1 MKTCNSIFLPL
12 LFLGFGLLST
22 AEHAKINA
30 HDNEEKKRLEHTDYE
45 KWNSI
50 GSQSISNDGKWI
62 SYSIRPGKGDAT
74 LKIREV
80 ASAKEYSVV
89 RGSGLRFTID
99 SKFAI
104 YTISPDPEVIKKLKK
119 EKKKPEEY
127 PKTKLEILDLA
138 KSKIT
143 TIDGVSSFTIPEK
156 AAGWLAYKTAEGVAA
171 KKESGKSSVTEEY
184 MVTPKGL
191 EKSKPSA
198 KKSVA
203 GKSVAGK
210 SVAGKSVAGKSVAGK
225 SVAGKSVAGK
235 TVAGKPAAT
244 KPSEKTTET
253 KSQPKK
259 VSGKKAA
266 SAKTKPEQKESSQ
279 KEPVTRKTKSKSETR
294 KNKRKNNKKEKSKE
308 TNAEKKSKNRKAGK
322 QKSNP
327 KKSSPKKSS
336 PKKLSKSKN
345 SKSETST
352 TKQETKKEVTK
363 TAKTSDKKAA
373 PKKTKKNGTTLVLRN
388 LENQLEFRFANVVN
402 FRFSKHAELLAMTT
416 SGERPEDDGVH
427 SFDLKSHQLS
437 NVISGQGNY
446 GQPVINED
454 ATMIAF
460 LTDKDDYV
468 HKMPSWSLYLWDSKE
483 STATSIVTHETK
495 GMPKDWWIKSSVSP
509 SFAEDSRR
517 LTLDTAPIPED
528 RNKAD
533 EKKSDA
539 EPKAKLDIWHWQDSS
554 LQPMQLLRIN
564 QDKNRSYTAIYDLT
578 KKTFIQLENKEMN
591 RVSIDLRS
599 SSDVAIGIASEQ
611 YDKIRSWDISGYNDS
626 YLVNLNT
633 GKATP
638 IMKMAPAT
646 PSLSPNGK
654 FITWWDGKQKKW
666 FAHSS
671 SLKPN
676 QKMKPV
682 DLGKGIKF
690 RLDNELHDTP
700 SLPRSYGAAGWLDND
715 AAILLYDRWDI
726 WRVDPAGKQK
736 TVCITKGEGRKN
748 LIQFRG
754 VRLDSEKRTINLDE
768 DNVLSAMEHKTK
780 ASGYYKLS
788 PKAGLQKLLVLD
800 EKVSGL
806 RKAKDSDAVMFTR
819 STFQKSPDIWAS
831 TLGFKSIRRISK
843 ANPQQHEY
851 LWGSAELVNWKAND
865 GQPLDGILYK
875 PENFDA
881 KKKYPMIV
889 YFYERN
895 SDNLHS
901 YFAPAAGR
909 SIINFSFYVSR
920 GYVVFIPDIPYKTGE
935 PGPSAVNAILPG
947 VESIVAKGFIDKKKI
962 GMQGHSWGGYQ
973 TAYLVTQTDMF
984 ACAES
989 GAPVSNMTSAYG
1001 GIRWGTGMSR
1011 MFQYEQTQ
1019 SRIGGT
1025 LWEARDKYIANS
1037 PVFFADKINTPLLIL
1052 HNDKDTAVPWY
1063 QGIELFVAMRRLN
1076 KPSWMLN
1083 YNGDPHW
1090 VMSDENRMD
1099 FAKRM
1104 QQFFDHYLM
1113 DEPVPVWMAKGIP
1126 AVDKGEEFGFEP
1138 AEKPNGSRKMT
1149 K

>member
-1 MKTCNSIFLPL
+1 MKTCNAIFLSL
-12 LFLGFGLLST
+12 LFLSIGQLSISERGK
-22 AEHAKINA
+22 ANA
-30 HDNEEKKRLEHTDYE
+30 HDSDEKKQLEHTDYA
-45 KWNSI
+45 KWNTI
-50 GSQSISNDGKWI
+50 GSQSISHNGKWI
-62 SYSIRPGKGDAT
+62 SYSVRPGKGDAT

-80 ASAKEYSVV
+80 ATAKEYSVV
-89 RGSGLRFTID
+89 RGTGLRFTTD

-104 YTISPDPEVIKKLKK
+104 YIISPDPEVVKKLKK
-119 EKKKPEEY
+119 EKKKPEDY
-127 PKTKLEILDLA
+127 PKPKLEILDLA
-138 KSKIT
+138 QSKIT
-143 TIDGVSSFTIPEK
+143 TIDGVTSFSIPAE
-156 AAGWLAYKTAEGVAA
+156 AAGWMAYKTVEGVAS
-171 KKESGKSSVTEEY
+171 KKELGKSNVTEEY

-191 EKSKPSA
+191 QKPKPTEK
-198 KKSVA
+198 
-203 GKSVAGK
+203 
-210 SVAGKSVAGKSVAGK
+210 
-225 SVAGKSVAGK
+225 
-235 TVAGKPAAT
+235 
-244 KPSEKTTET
+244 
-253 KSQPKK
+253 
-259 VSGKKAA
+259 
-266 SAKTKPEQKESSQ
+266 
-279 KEPVTRKTKSKSETR
+279 
-294 KNKRKNNKKEKSKE
+294 N
-308 TNAEKKSKNRKAGK
+308 
-322 QKSNP
+322 
-327 KKSSPKKSS
+327 SSPKKTEG
-336 PKKLSKSKN
+336 KKTDAKKTDAKKTPGETKPVEAKESTGKTTAKIDKKKRRKNRKKKSEESKSKN
-345 SKSETST
+345 TKAKKSQQGKQQAVENKSAKSKKPKVESEKNTA
-352 TKQETKKEVTK
+352 KPEPGK
-363 TAKTSDKKAA
+363 TADKKSAS
-373 PKKTKKNGTTLVLRN
+373 KKTKKNGTTLVLRN
-388 LENQLEFRFANVVN
+388 LDNQLEFRFANVVN
-402 FRFSKHAELLAMTT
+402 FRFAKHAELLAMTT
-416 SGERPEDDGVH
+416 SGEQPEDDGVH

-437 NVISGQGNY
+437 NVISGLGNY

-483 STATSIVTHETK
+483 KTATSIVTHETK
-495 GMPKDWWIKSSVSP
+495 GMPKDWWIKSSISP
-509 SFAEDSRR
+509 NFTEDSRR

-666 FAHSS
+666 FAHTS

-676 QKMKPV
+676 QKMTPV

-700 SLPRSYGAAGWLDND
+700 SLPRSYGSAGWLDND
-715 AAILLYDRWDI
+715 AAILIYDRWDI

-788 PKAGLQKLLVLD
+788 SKTGLRKLLVLD
-800 EKVSGL
+800 EKVGGL

-843 ANPQQHEY
+843 TNPQQHEY

-947 VESIVAKGFIDKKKI
+947 VENIVAQGFIDKTKI

-1076 KPSWMLN
+1076 KASWMLN

-1104 QQFFDHYLM
+1104 QQFFDHYLK
-1113 DEPVPVWMAKGIP
+1113 DEPMPVWMAKGIP

>member
-1 MKTCNSIFLPL
+1 MKTCNSVFLSL
-12 LFLGFGLLST
+12 LLLCFGLLST
-22 AEHAKINA
+22 SERAKANA
-30 HDNEEKKRLEHTDYE
+30 HDTDEKRQLEHSDYA
-45 KWNSI
+45 KWNTI
-50 GSQSISNDGKWI
+50 GAQSISNDGKWI

-80 ASAKEYSVV
+80 DSAKEYSVV
-89 RGSGLRFTID
+89 RGTGLRFTTD

-104 YTISPDPEVIKKLKK
+104 YIISPDPEVIKKLKK
-119 EKKKPEEY
+119 EKKKPEDY
-127 PKTKLEILDLA
+127 PKPKLEILDLA

-143 TIDGVSSFTIPEK
+143 TVDGVTSFTIPAE
-156 AAGWLAYKTAEGVAA
+156 AAGWMAYKTAEGVAS
-171 KKESGKSSVTEEY
+171 KKELGKSSVTEEY

-191 EKSKPSA
+191 EKPKPTVKKSPPKKTEAKKTPGENKPAKVKESTGKTTAKIEKKKRRKNRKKKSEESKSKKTKA
-198 KKSVA
+198 KKS
-203 GKSVAGK
+203 
-210 SVAGKSVAGKSVAGK
+210 
-225 SVAGKSVAGK
+225 
-235 TVAGKPAAT
+235 
-244 KPSEKTTET
+244 
-253 KSQPKK
+253 Q
-259 VSGKKAA
+259 
-266 SAKTKPEQKESSQ
+266 Q
-279 KEPVTRKTKSKSETR
+279 
-294 KNKRKNNKKEKSKE
+294 
-308 TNAEKKSKNRKAGK
+308 GK
-322 QKSNP
+322 QKTVENKSAKRKEPKTEAEKNTAKP
-327 KKSSPKKSS
+327 EPSKTADKKSAS
-336 PKKLSKSKN
+336 
-345 SKSETST
+345 
-352 TKQETKKEVTK
+352 
-363 TAKTSDKKAA
+363 
-373 PKKTKKNGTTLVLRN
+373 KKTKKNGTTLVLRN
-388 LENQLEFRFANVVN
+388 LDNQLEFRFANVVN
-402 FRFSKHAELLAMTT
+402 FRFAKHAELLAMTT

-437 NVISGQGNY
+437 NVISGLGNY

-509 SFAEDSRR
+509 SFTEDNRR

-578 KKTFIQLENKEMN
+578 KKTFIQLENKEMT
-591 RVSIDLRS
+591 RVSIDRRS

-676 QKMKPV
+676 QKMTPV

-700 SLPRSYGAAGWLDND
+700 SLPRSYGSAGWLDND
-715 AAILLYDRWDI
+715 AAILIYDRWDI

-736 TVCITKGEGRKN
+736 PVCITKGEGRKN

-768 DNVLSAMEHKTK
+768 GNVLSSMDHKTK

-788 PKAGLQKLLVLD
+788 GKGELQKLLVLD
-800 EKVSGL
+800 EKVGGL
-806 RKAKDSDAVMFTR
+806 RKAKDSEAVMFTR

-865 GQPLDGILYK
+865 GQSLDGILYK

-1025 LWEARDKYIANS
+1025 LWDARDKYIANS

-1063 QGIELFVAMRRLN
+1063 QGIELFVAMRRLE

-1113 DEPVPVWMAKGIP
+1113 DEPMPVWMAKGIP
-1126 AVDKGEEFGFEP
+1126 AVDKGEKFGFEP
-1138 AEKPNGSRKMT
+1138 AEKPSKE
-1149 K
+1149 

>member
-1 MKTCNSIFLPL
+1 MKTCNSILLPL
-12 LFLGFGLLST
+12 LLLSFGLLST

-80 ASAKEYSVV
+80 ATAKEYSVV
-89 RGSGLRFTID
+89 RGSGLRFTTD

-127 PKTKLEILDLA
+127 PKTKLEILDLT

-203 GKSVAGK
+203 GKAAPKESSPK
-210 SVAGKSVAGKSVAGK
+210 S
-225 SVAGKSVAGK
+225 
-235 TVAGKPAAT
+235 
-244 KPSEKTTET
+244 E
-253 KSQPKK
+253 PKK

-266 SAKTKPEQKESSQ
+266 SAKAKPEKKSTQ
-279 KEPVTRKTKSKSETR
+279 KEPVTKKTKSKSETQ
-294 KNKRKNNKKEKSKE
+294 KKKRKNNKKKKSKE

-322 QKSNP
+322 QKSNAKKSNP
-327 KKSSPKKSS
+327 KKSAPKKS
-336 PKKLSKSKN
+336 SKSKN

-352 TKQETKKEVTK
+352 TKQEATKKGVTK

-388 LENQLEFRFANVVN
+388 LDNQLEFRFANVVN

-416 SGERPEDDGVH
+416 SGEKPEDDGVH
-427 SFDLKSHQLS
+427 TFDLKQHQLC
-437 NVISGQGNY
+437 NIVSGLGNY

-454 ATMIAF
+454 ATLIAF
-460 LTDKDDYV
+460 LTDKDDYA
-468 HKMPSWSLYLWDSKE
+468 HKMPSWSLYLWNAKDNAAK
-483 STATSIVTHETK
+483 SIVTHDTK

-509 SFAEDSRR
+509 NFTEDSRR
-517 LTLDTAPIPED
+517 LTLDTVPIPED
-528 RNKAD
+528 RNKTD
-533 EKKSDA
+533 EKKADA
-539 EPKAKLDIWHWQDSS
+539 DPKAKLDIWHWQDPS

-564 QDKNRSYTAIYDLT
+564 QEKNRSYTAIYDLT
-578 KKTFIQLENKEMN
+578 KDTLIQLENKEMTL
-591 RVSIDLRS
+591 VSIDRRS
-599 SSDVAIGIASEQ
+599 SSDLAIGIASEK

-638 IMKMAPAT
+638 IMKMAPVS

-671 SLKPN
+671 NLKPN
-676 QKMKPV
+676 QKMKPI

-700 SLPRSYGAAGWLDND
+700 SLPRSYGSAGWVDND
-715 AAILLYDRWDI
+715 AAILIYDRWDI
-726 WRVDPAGKQK
+726 WKVDPAGKQK
-736 TVCITKGEGRKN
+736 PVCITNGEGRKN

-768 DNVLSAMEHKTK
+768 DNVLSAMDHKTK

-800 EKVSGL
+800 EKVGGL
-806 RKAKDSDAVMFTR
+806 RKAKESDAIMFTR
-819 STFQKSPDIWAS
+819 STFQQSPDIWAS
-831 TLGFKSIRRISK
+831 TLGFKSVRRISK
-843 ANPQQHEY
+843 ANPQQNEY

-1019 SRIGGT
+1019 SRIGAT

-1063 QGIELFVAMRRLN
+1063 QGIELFVAMRRLS

-1090 VMSDENRMD
+1090 VMSDANRMD

-1113 DEPVPVWMAKGIP
+1113 DEPMPVWMAKGIP
-1126 AVDKGEEFGFEP
+1126 AVDKGEKFGFEP
-1138 AEKPNGSRKMT
+1138 AEKPNLEREIT